1 MPFLFH
7 QFLLNKILST
17 TNTPKNYAV
26 WNISWLSNSL
36 EQLHLKNK
44 KEIDDFLPF
53 KQRIK
58 EKNNGTNSNSNNN
71 SSSKEKNINSSNIT
85 SR

>member
-36 EQLHLKNK
+36 VQLHLKNK

-58 EKNNGTNSNSNNN
+58 EKIMELTVTA
-71 SSSKEKNINSSNIT
+71 IT
-85 SR
+85 IAVAKKKTSTVVT